1 MHKVEGH
8 ANLRKTNGGAVVN
21 VSSADYDKY
30 IRQKQMIQNE
40 KNRISALEK
49 DVSDIKGM
57 LKQLLDKI

>member
-21 VSSADYDKY
+21 VSSSEYDKY
-30 IRQKQMIQNE
+30 IRQKQMIQDE

>member
-1 MHKVEGH
+1 
-8 ANLRKTNGGAVVN
+8 
-21 VSSADYDKY
+21 
-30 IRQKQMIQNE
+30 MIQDE